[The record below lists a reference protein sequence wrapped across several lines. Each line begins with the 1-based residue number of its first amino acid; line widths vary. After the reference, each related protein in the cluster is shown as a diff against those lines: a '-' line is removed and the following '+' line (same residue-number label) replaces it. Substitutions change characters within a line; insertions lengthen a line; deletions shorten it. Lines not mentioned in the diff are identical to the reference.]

1 MNIINYK
8 GLTNSERI
16 TLSLRRIYEGY
27 GYSHFKMSKFEE
39 YDLYASFKDFL
50 LSDGIITFTD
60 RGGRLLALKPDVTLS
75 IIKNSDAKISGTE
88 KYYYNENVYRTS
100 VSTGSYAE
108 LLQTGVECIGE
119 ITPYDTAET
128 VIMAKKSLECISPD
142 YVLDVAHMG
151 VIKELL
157 EKITLDEEDK
167 QALIKC
173 IGEKSAH
180 GISLIADRCGVPE
193 EYKNALTSLVSIE
206 GDIGSAAEELK
217 ERIPLLSDS
226 RAVNELIEL
235 ADALSSTGLDGK
247 VRLDFS
253 VVHGRT
259 YYNGIVFCGF
269 VKGVPERVL
278 SGGRYDLLMERMGR
292 KSGGI
297 GFAVYTD
304 TLSRLYNKNEREIT
318 DVLILTDGKEDVKI
332 LTKETEKLINEGKTF
347 LVSKDIPERRS
358 FGKIMKLTDGELRE
372 AEI

>member
-75 IIKNSDAKISGTE
+75 IIKNSDAKLSGTE

-128 VIMAKKSLECISPD
+128 LIMAKKSLECISPD

-167 QALIKC
+167 QSLIKC

-226 RAVNELIEL
+226 RAVNELVEL

-304 TLSRLYNKNEREIT
+304 TLSRLYNKNERDIT

-372 AEI
+372 AVI